1 MDAAYLNYVPPP
13 GLSSG
18 GFALDDIDE
27 EGHTKQAGGIP
38 ACSHLAPLHSGI

>member
-18 GFALDDIDE
+18 GFALDDK
-27 EGHTKQAGGIP
+27 GAMR
-38 ACSHLAPLHSGI
+38 SLAPKDIHEHGIKG